1 MSELT
6 ESHITL
12 IISSS
17 FGGFFLSVISYI
29 LRKYLKSSKC
39 TNALGTIEIE
49 SHITGPIATP
59 SATAEATASA
69 PALST
74 TPAFSEL
81 SNISVSV

>member
-39 TNALGTIEIE
+39 TNALGSIEIE
-49 SHITGPIATP
+49 SHITAPTISSTP
-59 SATAEATASA
+59 
-69 PALST
+69 
-74 TPAFSEL
+74 TP
-81 SNISVSV
+81 ISVVV

>member
-49 SHITGPIATP
+49 SHITGPIAT
-59 SATAEATASA
+59 AEATASA